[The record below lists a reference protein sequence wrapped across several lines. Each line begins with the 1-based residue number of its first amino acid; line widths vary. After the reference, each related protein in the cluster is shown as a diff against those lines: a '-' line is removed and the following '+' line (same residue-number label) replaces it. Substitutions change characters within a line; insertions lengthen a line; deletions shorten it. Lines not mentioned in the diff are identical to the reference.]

1 MHVTPERNIAI
12 LTTGKAFFFLAVL
25 IGLPFPL
32 MLFVDVER
40 GRREGIALAK
50 ELEEAEALDAA
61 SAHQDAGLPV
71 DLIDDEAGAAAAG
84 SG

>member
-1 MHVTPERNIAI
+1 
-12 LTTGKAFFFLAVL
+12 
-25 IGLPFPL
+25 

>member
-1 MHVTPERNIAI
+1 
-12 LTTGKAFFFLAVL
+12 
-25 IGLPFPL
+25 

-61 SAHQDAGLPV
+61 SAHHETGPV
-71 DLIDDEAGAAAAG
+71 GLIDDEVEAAD

>member
-1 MHVTPERNIAI
+1 LQNTNHYQ
-12 LTTGKAFFFLAVL
+12 AFFFLAIL

-50 ELEEAEALDAA
+50 ELEEAEALDA
-61 SAHQDAGLPV
+61 STHLEPGPV
-71 DLIDDEAGAAAAG
+71 HLEDDEAVADRSAQ
-84 SG
+84 

>member
-1 MHVTPERNIAI
+1 
-12 LTTGKAFFFLAVL
+12 
-25 IGLPFPL
+25 

-50 ELEEAEALDAA
+50 ELEEAEALDA
-61 SAHQDAGLPV
+61 STHFEPGPV
-71 DLIDDEAGAAAAG
+71 DLIDDEAGAC